1 MHSRRLRRLWSVYG
15 GYALGFV
22 SLFLIWQLASVY
34 VVSSVLFPPPTV
46 VFRKGVLLVRN
57 GVLLEHLSASLQRI
71 MAGFM
76 AGSLLG
82 IPIGLAMGS
91 FRPVRKLLEPYTEFL
106 RFIPSVAMITVA
118 VIWFGIG
125 EASKIFL
132 IIYTTIFIVILNT
145 AAGVSAIA
153 PDKIRAAQSL
163 GATRAQIFFHVAMPA
178 TVPYILTGMRLA
190 MGNSFTTIVAAELIA
205 ANDGLGKMLWAGRL
219 FKKHGLDVRIN
230 TGPSGSAMVSFLIN
244 GQIESAFGSEI
255 AGVSNHNLDPNV
267 VVVAQA
273 TRLVRWI
280 AVVGRNVDNLD
291 QLKGKK
297 VGVARG
303 SGGEVFWL
311 AMLDKLKLNAA
322 DYTVVNVEAPEMVA
336 ALERGNIDAYAV
348 WEPWVSRG
356 LAAVK
361 NTKVL
366 KDQEGILEQGV
377 YIYMNLGWIRKNPA
391 QAESFMR
398 ALVEATDIIN
408 KDRKRAAKD
417 VSDFLKNLD
426 PPLVEQLMTK
436 LTFDIEL
443 GNSTIGMFRLAEAQL
458 KQQGKLSKPLD
469 SGAFVYPD
477 LLRKVQPVKV
487 NYKP

>member
-1 MHSRRLRRLWSVYG
+1 MLTRGVQYGLVLGLLLWTGAAFAQTKMTIATGVDPVFSAY
-15 GYALGFV
+15 
-22 SLFLIWQLASVY
+22 Y
-34 VVSSVLFPPPTV
+34 V
-46 VFRKGVLLVRN
+46 
-57 GVLLEHLSASLQRI
+57 
-71 MAGFM
+71 
-76 AGSLLG
+76 
-82 IPIGLAMGS
+82 
-91 FRPVRKLLEPYTEFL
+91 
-106 RFIPSVAMITVA
+106 
-118 VIWFGIG
+118 
-125 EASKIFL
+125 
-132 IIYTTIFIVILNT
+132 
-145 AAGVSAIA
+145 
-153 PDKIRAAQSL
+153 AQQE
-163 GATRAQIFFHVAMPA
+163 G
-178 TVPYILTGMRLA
+178 
-190 MGNSFTTIVAAELIA
+190 
-205 ANDGLGKMLWAGRL
+205 L

-280 AVVGRNVDNLD
+280 AIVGRNMDNLD

-297 VGVARG
+297 IGVARG

-311 AMLDKLKLNAA
+311 ALIDKLKLNAA

-348 WEPWVSRG
+348 WEPWVTRG

-366 KDQEGILEQGV
+366 KDQENILEQGV
-377 YIYMNLGWIRKNPA
+377 YIYMNLGWIKKNPE
-391 QAESFMR
+391 QAEGFMR

-417 VSDFLKNLD
+417 VSDFLKSLD

-436 LTFDIEL
+436 LRFEMVLDDF
-443 GNSTIGMFRLAEAQL
+443 TISLFRLAETQL
-458 KQQGKLSKPLD
+458 KQQGKLTKPLD
-469 SGAFVYPD
+469 LGAFVYPD
-477 LLRKVQPVKV
+477 LLRRVLPKSV

>member
-1 MHSRRLRRLWSVYG
+1 MLRRAMG
-15 GYALGFV
+15 C
-22 SLFLIWQLASVY
+22 
-34 VVSSVLFPPPTV
+34 
-46 VFRKGVLLVRN
+46 LLVLAALLCAGPSWAQTKMTIAT
-57 GVLLEHLSASLQRI
+57 GVDPVFSA
-71 MAGFM
+71 
-76 AGSLLG
+76 
-82 IPIGLAMGS
+82 
-91 FRPVRKLLEPYTEFL
+91 YY
-106 RFIPSVAMITVA
+106 VAQQE
-118 VIWFGIG
+118 G
-125 EASKIFL
+125 
-132 IIYTTIFIVILNT
+132 
-145 AAGVSAIA
+145 
-153 PDKIRAAQSL
+153 
-163 GATRAQIFFHVAMPA
+163 
-178 TVPYILTGMRLA
+178 
-190 MGNSFTTIVAAELIA
+190 
-205 ANDGLGKMLWAGRL
+205 L

-230 TGPSGSAMVSFLIN
+230 TGPSGSAMVAFLVN

-255 AGVSNHNLDPNV
+255 AGVANHNLDPNI

-280 AVVGRNVDNLD
+280 AVVGRNVESLD

-348 WEPWVSRG
+348 WEPWVTRG

-361 NTKVL
+361 NTKIL

-377 YIYMNLGWIRKNPA
+377 YIYMNRGWIQKNPVA
-391 QAESFMR
+391 AEAFVR
-398 ALVEATDIIN
+398 ALIEATAIIN

-426 PPLVEQLMTK
+426 PPLVEHLMTK
-436 LTFDIEL
+436 LRFEMVLDDFTVGL
-443 GNSTIGMFRLAEAQL
+443 FRLAESQL
-458 KQQGKLSKPLD
+458 KQQGKLVKPLD
-469 SGAFVYPD
+469 YGTFFYPD
-477 LLRKVQPVKV
+477 LMRKVLPAKV

>member
-1 MHSRRLRRLWSVYG
+1 MLTRR
-15 GYALGFV
+15 
-22 SLFLIWQLASVY
+22 QC
-34 VVSSVLFPPPTV
+34 
-46 VFRKGVLLVRN
+46 LLVM
-57 GVLLEHLSASLQRI
+57 S
-71 MAGFM
+71 
-76 AGSLLG
+76 SLLLWTG
-82 IPIGLAMGS
+82 A
-91 FRPVRKLLEPYTEFL
+91 
-106 RFIPSVAMITVA
+106 
-118 VIWFGIG
+118 
-125 EASKIFL
+125 
-132 IIYTTIFIVILNT
+132 T
-145 AAGVSAIA
+145 AAQTKMTIATGVDPVFSAYYV
-153 PDKIRAAQSL
+153 AQQE
-163 GATRAQIFFHVAMPA
+163 G
-178 TVPYILTGMRLA
+178 
-190 MGNSFTTIVAAELIA
+190 
-205 ANDGLGKMLWAGRL
+205 L

-280 AVVGRNVDNLD
+280 AIVGKNVESLD

-297 VGVARG
+297 LGVARG

-311 AMLDKLKLNAA
+311 ALIDKMKLNPA

-348 WEPWVSRG
+348 WEPWVTRG

-377 YIYMNLGWIRKNPA
+377 YIYMNLGWIKKNPE
-391 QAESFMR
+391 QAEGFMK

-417 VSDFLKNLD
+417 VSDFLKSLD

-436 LTFDIEL
+436 LRFEVVLDDF
-443 GNSTIGMFRLAEAQL
+443 TISLFKLAETQL
-458 KQQGKLSKPLD
+458 KQQGKLTKPLD
-469 SGAFVYPD
+469 LNAFVYPD
-477 LLRKVQPVKV
+477 LLKKVLPKSV

>member
-1 MHSRRLRRLWSVYG
+1 MLTLR
-15 GYALGFV
+15 
-22 SLFLIWQLASVY
+22 
-34 VVSSVLFPPPTV
+34 
-46 VFRKGVLLVRN
+46 VLLVLAAVLWTGTGWAQTKMTIAT
-57 GVLLEHLSASLQRI
+57 GVDPVFSA
-71 MAGFM
+71 
-76 AGSLLG
+76 
-82 IPIGLAMGS
+82 
-91 FRPVRKLLEPYTEFL
+91 YY
-106 RFIPSVAMITVA
+106 VAQQE
-118 VIWFGIG
+118 G
-125 EASKIFL
+125 
-132 IIYTTIFIVILNT
+132 
-145 AAGVSAIA
+145 
-153 PDKIRAAQSL
+153 
-163 GATRAQIFFHVAMPA
+163 
-178 TVPYILTGMRLA
+178 
-190 MGNSFTTIVAAELIA
+190 
-205 ANDGLGKMLWAGRL
+205 L

-230 TGPSGSAMVSFLIN
+230 TGPSGSAMVSFLVN

-255 AGVSNHNLDPNV
+255 AGIANHNLDPNV

-273 TRLVRWI
+273 ARLVRWI
-280 AVVGRNVDNLD
+280 ALVGRNIDSLE

-311 AMLDKLKLNAA
+311 AMLDKLKLNPA

-348 WEPWVSRG
+348 WEPWVTRG

-408 KDRKRAAKD
+408 KNRKRAAKD

-436 LTFDIEL
+436 LTFDMEL
-443 GNSTIGMFRLAEAQL
+443 GNASISMLRLAESQM
-458 KQQGKLSKPLD
+458 KQQGKLTKPPD
-469 SGAFVYPD
+469 YGAFIYPD
-477 LLRKVQPVKV
+477 LLRKVSPGKV